1 MIYIHPTNNQFSVRV
16 IPGKPHSL
24 YPYQQKP
31 YVIQATDKGAFDKTG
46 NLVSF
51 DDPKVRIP
59 LEEFVYRR
67 SP

>member
-1 MIYIHPTNNQFSVRV
+1 ML
-16 IPGKPHSL
+16 GKPHSP